1 MIQGCTNQIR
11 ASEFS
16 SLTEQ
21 RRNGA
26 AMLWTSLCYASSVQF
41 SEPDSPKVIVKFTTS
56 RLNFFIFAVVLSTEG
71 LLFFWAYEEENEQL
85 IFDKCRKTLIN
96 SHKNW

>member
-26 AMLWTSLCYASSVQF
+26 EMLWTSLSYTFAVQF

-56 RLNFFIFAVVLSTEG
+56 RLNFFIFAGILSTEG
-71 LLFFWAYEEENEQL
+71 MLFFWAYEVENEKL
-85 IFDKCRKTLIN
+85 IFVKSRKTLSN
-96 SHKNW
+96 LHKK